1 MTLTARAP
9 PFLMLLCVGGC
20 PQWTTNLK
28 LPVALSGIT
37 MRSLRQITD
46 NMPGRTVAS
55 KPAPDSHGAGHHS
68 GISTALD
75 QLPSLCEGSQTL
87 ARLAADAFQHN
98 TSERV
103 AMTTTIM
110 QMMSA
115 YSASINTDREL
126 LAE

>member
-1 MTLTARAP
+1 MDHQSQASGR
-9 PFLMLLCVGGC
+9 
-20 PQWTTNLK
+20 
-28 LPVALSGIT
+28 LSGIT

-55 KPAPDSHGAGHHS
+55 KPAPDSHGAGNHS